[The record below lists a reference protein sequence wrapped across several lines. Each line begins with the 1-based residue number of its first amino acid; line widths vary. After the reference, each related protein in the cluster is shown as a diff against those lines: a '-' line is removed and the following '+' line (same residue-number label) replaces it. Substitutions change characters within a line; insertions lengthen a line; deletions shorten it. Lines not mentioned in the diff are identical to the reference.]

1 MKKKQLCLSVSKR
14 NTKYLDLLE
23 DYTLEF
29 NLNKT
34 QTIFKILKEYNTYK
48 CRGVIE

>member
-48 CRGVIE
+48 CRGVIK

>member
-14 NTKYLDLLE
+14 NTKYLDLRE

-48 CRGVIE
+48 CRGVIK